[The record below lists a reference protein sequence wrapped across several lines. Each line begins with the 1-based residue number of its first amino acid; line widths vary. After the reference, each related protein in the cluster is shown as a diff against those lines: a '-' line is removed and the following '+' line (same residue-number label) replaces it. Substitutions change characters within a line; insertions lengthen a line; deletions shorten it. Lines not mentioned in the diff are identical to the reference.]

1 MPLLIRKYIGNIQG
15 SEKAVFFCVRALYI
29 RTHRVCMTESTDVQR
44 YFVLLGFEY
53 IARQRETEE
62 EKESKCVCVYRYAG
76 IFFF

>member
-1 MPLLIRKYIGNIQG
+1 MPLLIRKYTGSIQG

-62 EKESKCVCVYRYAG
+62 EKESKCVCVSRYAG